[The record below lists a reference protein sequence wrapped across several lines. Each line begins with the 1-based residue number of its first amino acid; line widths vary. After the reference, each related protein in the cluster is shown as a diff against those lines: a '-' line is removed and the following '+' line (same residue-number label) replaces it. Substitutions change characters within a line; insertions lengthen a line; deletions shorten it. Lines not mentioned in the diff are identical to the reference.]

1 MDSKAID
8 LRFQMK
14 YILYPL
20 CMLFD
25 FVRFLLKVHTILFEI
40 FLSYRDYQLQI
51 DEGQY
56 KSSAIPLRTL
66 WHYYRT
72 SAPSNEVYMTLFYF
86 KGLKS

>member
-25 FVRFLLKVHTILFEI
+25 SVRFLLKVHTILFEI
-40 FLSYRDYQLQI
+40 FLSYRDYWLQI

-56 KSSAIPLRTL
+56 KSAAIPLRT
-66 WHYYRT
+66 
-72 SAPSNEVYMTLFYF
+72 
-86 KGLKS
+86 KGITIARQ